1 MRWGWIYSDS
11 LSRGVAGGGMPVVED
26 GIGERFGAGEGWRG
40 LVLAQV
46 SVGAG
51 EGWFGR
57 DFVVYLQTGG
67 AWF

>member
-1 MRWGWIYSDS
+1 
-11 LSRGVAGGGMPVVED
+11 MPVVED

-51 EGWFGR
+51 EGWFGW
-57 DFVVYLQTGG
+57 DFVVYLQTGA